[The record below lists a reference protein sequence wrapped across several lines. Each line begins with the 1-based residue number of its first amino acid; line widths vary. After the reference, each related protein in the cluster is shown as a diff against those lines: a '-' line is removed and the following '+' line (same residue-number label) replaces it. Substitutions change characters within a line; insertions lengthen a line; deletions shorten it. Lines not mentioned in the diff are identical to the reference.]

1 MFTRFTH
8 DLHRVYI
15 RTEGLLGKTLSSE
28 MCKPCAN
35 LEQTKPNS
43 RQTNSYIWTQS
54 AHGKLCFGISEPLCK
69 PIFSKILTSLACFK
83 VPRGESQGMD
93 PCCLLIRD
101 TMGQEA
107 ERQRVAWQKLS
118 NATSGGGHRLP
129 TGWLIVCMVVTA
141 VPIKT
146 VSLPWARRLE
156 LLSQLKST
164 LTMS

>member
-43 RQTNSYIWTQS
+43 RQTNSYFWTQS

-69 PIFSKILTSLACFK
+69 PIF
-83 VPRGESQGMD
+83 
-93 PCCLLIRD
+93 
-101 TMGQEA
+101 
-107 ERQRVAWQKLS
+107 QKF
-118 NATSGGGHRLP
+118 
-129 TGWLIVCMVVTA
+129 
-141 VPIKT
+141 
-146 VSLPWARRLE
+146 
-156 LLSQLKST
+156 
-164 LTMS
+164 

>member
-43 RQTNSYIWTQS
+43 RQTNSYFWTQS

-69 PIFSKILTSLACFK
+69 PIFSKNSNITGLLQGPTWRKSRDGSVLLANRRYYGSRSRKTKGSLAETFQCNIWRRAQA
-83 VPRGESQGMD
+83 PNR
-93 PCCLLIRD
+93 L
-101 TMGQEA
+101 T
-107 ERQRVAWQKLS
+107 
-118 NATSGGGHRLP
+118 HRLH
-129 TGWLIVCMVVTA
+129 GGDSSANQNGFTA
-141 VPIKT
+141 
-146 VSLPWARRLE
+146 
-156 LLSQLKST
+156 LS
-164 LTMS
+164 